1 MLTNDA
7 ATRSHVR
14 PQVGIHI
21 IESAEPPGMGI
32 APIADMDMHAAIVAA
47 ALTANSKP
55 HTP

>member
-1 MLTNDA
+1 MPTNDA

-21 IESAEPPGMGI
+21 IEGAEPPGMG
-32 APIADMDMHAAIVAA
+32 MHAAIVAA